1 MQTTIIMKGVSF
13 IEDEKSEIKSVVI
26 DLKTIRKNHEEV
38 HELIDTL
45 VAESRKDDE
54 TINWKEAK
62 KLLQS

>member
-1 MQTTIIMKGVSF
+1 MKGISF
-13 IEDEKSEIKSVVI
+13 VADDKSEVKSVVI

-54 TINWKEAK
+54 AMSWNDAKLLLAK
-62 KLLQS
+62 KGKL

>member
-1 MQTTIIMKGVSF
+1 MKGVSF
-13 IEDEKSEIKSVVI
+13 IEDEKREIKSVVI

-54 TINWKEAK
+54 AISWNEAK
-62 KLLQS
+62 MQLAKKGKL

>member
-1 MQTTIIMKGVSF
+1 MKGISF
-13 IEDEKSEIKSVVI
+13 IADDKSEVKSVVI

-54 TINWKEAK
+54 AMSWNEAK
-62 KLLQS
+62 LLLAKKGKL